1 METKTKKR
9 VAAIDIF
16 IALLL
21 ICAVVGVGF
30 KVFAGNVGLFSG
42 NNEEYYVS
50 YVIEGADSEI
60 GKLITSGM
68 QLYSED
74 GELFGTVTGDVIT
87 TPARI
92 YNENSE
98 GEYVLGYSSGSHID
112 IAGNLSVRGK
122 MTEKGFVHSGGY
134 YAAGMRI
141 KLYGGG
147 TSPEILITDIVKASQ

>member
-9 VAAIDIF
+9 ISALDIF
-16 IALLL
+16 VVLLL
-21 ICAVVGVGF
+21 VCAVVGVGF

-50 YVIEGADSEI
+50 YVIEGADSEM
-60 GKLITSGM
+60 GKLVSGGL

-74 GELFGTVTGDVIT
+74 GELFGIVTGDVIT

-92 YNENSE
+92 YNENSD
-98 GEYVLGYSSGSHID
+98 GQYVLGYSSGSHVD
-112 IAGNLSVRGK
+112 ITGTLSVRGK
-122 MTEKGFVHSGGY
+122 MTEKGFVHSGDY